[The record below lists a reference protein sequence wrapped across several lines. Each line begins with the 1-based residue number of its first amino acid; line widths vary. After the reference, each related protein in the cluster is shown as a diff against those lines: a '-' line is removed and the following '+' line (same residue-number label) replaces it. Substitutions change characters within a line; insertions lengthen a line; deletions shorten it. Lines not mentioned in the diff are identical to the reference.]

1 MPVTSHMPRFG
12 ERNQSRIRSGVT
24 LALLAVWALL
34 ALSAC
39 AQPGAASAIAG
50 EVVHEL
56 QPTGITTRIPFLDQ
70 SGCSG
75 TFVSH
80 DLDNV
85 SLIPGDQGVRMFDS
99 NGSGV
104 ALGDLN
110 GDLLPEIAFANLS
123 EPNAILW
130 NLGESR
136 FTRNELSH
144 QDSRAAA
151 MVDVD
156 GDGVLDLVF
165 TRRLDPPV
173 AYLSNVNT
181 SGVDG
186 QFSISWLPGVAKTAY
201 SMAWADIDRDGDL
214 DLLTGSYDLELKALL
229 AEAFEGQTNSGVYW
243 HERRESQF
251 HSHLLALHSQAL
263 ALTVVPSVDGMKLTA
278 GNDFLLPD
286 GAWVWREGEWHV
298 DAPFAHTTQN
308 TMSFSVGD
316 VNNDGRLDLFAADM
330 RPRVIDED
338 IMAAWQPVMA
348 KVLEDPTDRQIT
360 ENVLQLQN
368 ADGTFV
374 NLAPE
379 TGVAATGWTWST
391 QLADFDQDGF
401 LDLYVV
407 NGMNALEMFS
417 HLPGNELVET
427 NWAFRNQQGKAF
439 VPAPEWNLGLQA
451 GGRGMTTGDM
461 DFDGDLD
468 IVISNLLAPAVLL
481 ENQLCQGSS
490 IQVRLRDGQVQNTR
504 GIGARLILQTDSG
517 TQHRLL
523 EVSSGYLS
531 GLPPVIHFGF
541 PEGAKLQRLEV
552 VWPDGESHLIQ
563 DLEAN
568 HLYTVHRTR

>member
-1 MPVTSHMPRFG
+1 
-12 ERNQSRIRSGVT
+12 
-24 LALLAVWALL
+24 
-34 ALSAC
+34 
-39 AQPGAASAIAG
+39 
-50 EVVHEL
+50 
-56 QPTGITTRIPFLDQ
+56 
-70 SGCSG
+70 
-75 TFVSH
+75 
-80 DLDNV
+80 
-85 SLIPGDQGVRMFDS
+85 MFDS

-229 AEAFEGQTNSGVYW
+229 EEAFEGQTNSGVYW
-243 HERRESQF
+243 HEQRASQF

-263 ALTVVPSVDGMKLTA
+263 ALTVVPSVDGVKLTA

-298 DAPFAHTTQN
+298 DAPFAYTTQN

-316 VNNDGRLDLFAADM
+316 VNNDGHLDLFAADM
-330 RPRVIDED
+330 KPRVIDED

-348 KVLEDPTDRQIT
+348 KMLEDPTDLQIT

-368 ADGTFV
+368 ADGTFI
-374 NLAPE
+374 NLAPD

-427 NWAFRNQQGKAF
+427 NWAFRNQAGQG
-439 VPAPEWNLGLQA
+439 LCS
-451 GGRGMTTGDM
+451 RTGMEPGTA
-461 DFDGDLD
+461 
-468 IVISNLLAPAVLL
+468 S
-481 ENQLCQGSS
+481 
-490 IQVRLRDGQVQNTR
+490 R
-504 GIGARLILQTDSG
+504 GARHDY
-517 TQHRLL
+517 R
-523 EVSSGYLS
+523 
-531 GLPPVIHFGF
+531 
-541 PEGAKLQRLEV
+541 
-552 VWPDGESHLIQ
+552 
-563 DLEAN
+563 
-568 HLYTVHRTR
+568 